1 MKLETKRISF
11 NGTKVR
17 YLHGGRGKKLLFLHG
32 WPANPLTFKRAL
44 ELLANNFTIYAPFML
59 DTKCKS
65 TQEIVDCVKV
75 MMKELGLANV
85 AVVGISF
92 GGAIAGLLSLD
103 NGLVSQL
110 VLINPAGVPRQASLA
125 KMHVNMIRSSTL
137 MLLKGDFSHFFHRHA
152 SSIGFLA
159 SLRHTERKKLF
170 KEIRASAKTHAC
182 YLFQRITVPATIIWC
197 AKDNV
202 FPVSNAAVLQ
212 QLIKNSKLVIV
223 KADHYWPFHEPR
235 HFAETVLA
243 SVK

>member
-1 MKLETKRISF
+1 MKLETKQIHL

-32 WPANPLTFKRAL
+32 WPANPRTYRKAL
-44 ELLANNFTIYAPFML
+44 ELLANDFTVYAPFML
-59 DTKCKS
+59 DMKCANV
-65 TQEIVDCVKV
+65 QEVSGRVKTL
-75 MMKELGLANV
+75 MKELGLANV
-85 AVVGISF
+85 AVVGTSF

-103 NGLVSQL
+103 DGLVSQL
-110 VLINPAGVPRQASLA
+110 VLINTAGVPRQASLA
-125 KMHVNMIRSSTL
+125 KMHVNMVRSSTL
-137 MLLKGDFSHFFHRHA
+137 MLLKGNVDHFFHRHM
-152 SSIGFLA
+152 SSANLLA
-159 SLRHTERKKLF
+159 SLLHANTRNLF
-170 KEIRASAKTHAC
+170 REVRASAKTHAC
-182 YLFQRITVPATIIWC
+182 YLFQKITVPTTIIWC

-202 FPVSNAAVLQ
+202 FPVSSAAVLQ